1 MSRQHPPARTTEA
14 ARHRFSI
21 STPCH
26 ASRWICSSMGSQGF
40 ALVRHETHG
49 TENQPVPCGIELI
62 MMSQALHEEASTAGL
77 REASTVSQAR

>member
-1 MSRQHPPARTTEA
+1 
-14 ARHRFSI
+14 
-21 STPCH
+21 
-26 ASRWICSSMGSQGF
+26 MGSQGF